1 MIKSFFFFLVGREE
15 QKENKMKSKS
25 KSGHD
30 KVGLHLRLDHQ
41 VEFGESVAVLGSSKE
56 LGSWKKKVPLNW
68 TESGWVCK
76 LEFKGDESIEY
87 KFVIVRE
94 DKSMLWEGG
103 DNRALKLPNG
113 GSFGMVCHWNAIGET
128 VDLFPVETE
137 DSVENNGSSVPQTA
151 STLEVETS
159 PFVGQWKGNAISFMQ
174 SNEHR
179 DRETGR
185 HWDTSGLQG
194 LSLKLVEGDR
204 NARNWWRKVSLL
216 LSYIYSFSFFLF
228 FMFL

>member
-1 MIKSFFFFLVGREE
+1 
-15 QKENKMKSKS
+15 MKSKS

-30 KVGLHLRLDHQ
+30 KVWLRIRLDHQ

-76 LEFKGDESIEY
+76 LEFKGDESIEF
-87 KFVIVRE
+87 KFVTVRA

-113 GSFGMVCHWNAIGET
+113 GSFEMVCHWNATGET
-128 VDLFPVETE
+128 VDLFPVEKE
-137 DSVENNGSSVPQTA
+137 DSVEYNGSSVAQTA
-151 STLEVETS
+151 STLEAETS

-179 DRETGR
+179 DREKGR

-216 LSYIYSFSFFLF
+216 LSYISIPFHFSYFLCCSDCAPF
-228 FMFL
+228 NVEA